1 MWGATA
7 SFQGVAGVFVAVLT
21 NPACDW
27 STGNRRQLTTR
38 ACVINLDHTDML
50 GLTA

>member
-27 STGNRRQLTTR
+27 STGNRRHLTTR